1 MPRLQV
7 LPGDPPR
14 PGLPEVEPPPGHLP
28 AGIEVRE
35 ERLGVVKAQRVY
47 QMRCE
52 CGRAWFE
59 LELPSLVQCPA
70 CAKLSAV
77 SL

>member
-1 MPRLQV
+1 
-7 LPGDPPR
+7 
-14 PGLPEVEPPPGHLP
+14 
-28 AGIEVRE
+28 
-35 ERLGVVKAQRVY
+35 VVKAQRVY